1 MTDRKPNKLCSL
13 LDVYGCSREKE
24 AGEGWLEDSISRVAG
39 EGLEEKGLEKEKNQ
53 RHFMG
58 FFS

>member
-1 MTDRKPNKLCSL
+1 MFM
-13 LDVYGCSREKE
+13 GAIEKKRLGKGGE
-24 AGEGWLEDSISRVAG
+24 EGWLEDSISRVAG
-39 EGLEEKGLEKEKNQ
+39 EGLEKKVLEKEKNQ